1 MYPFFCKIYII
12 EAGIKIFPRQSLN
25 SERKTSMKNRQTKAA
40 VNTVLSLII
49 LLTAFISMSLVCFA
63 SDVQVRIDGKNLEF
77 NSSTG
82 APFIDSANRTQVP
95 LRVTMEAC
103 GCSVDW
109 ISGSRTAVVE
119 KNGIVVQ
126 VPIGQNYILVNGQK
140 KANDTAAMIKNDR
153 TYLPIRAVLEAFGA
167 AVSWDNN
174 SRTVIVSSDNIETTH
189 TNCVSQNLIE
199 YVKKNGTYYP
209 AESKYEFRYKNNS
222 NWQQYISYTPESRK
236 LELKT
241 VTNYPARHLTTTD
254 ILVLDSSKYPCTQD
268 ETYFNCFST
277 TDVEGGKTYSAEGT
291 ISKRNFIP
299 DKTYHFNSINTQDE
313 TVKRISSVGT
323 GLSLLYL
330 EEYCLLNGIDFAIL
344 DLGYRNVY

>member
-1 MYPFFCKIYII
+1 MK
-12 EAGIKIFPRQSLN
+12 KRQNLSALN
-25 SERKTSMKNRQTKAA
+25 A
-40 VNTVLSLII
+40 VLFLSILI
-49 LLTAFISMSLVCFA
+49 TAFLSMSLLCFA
-63 SDVQVRIDGKNLEF
+63 SDVQIRIDGKNLEF

-95 LRVTMEAC
+95 LRVTMETC

-109 ISGSRTAVVE
+109 NSGSRTAVVE

-174 SRTVIVSSDNIETTH
+174 SRTVIVSSDNIETAH
-189 TNCVSQNLIE
+189 VNCVSQNLIE

-209 AESKYEFRYKNNS
+209 AESKYEFSYKNSS
-222 NWQQYISYTPESRK
+222 NRQYISYTPEGGK

-277 TDVEGGKTYSAEGT
+277 TDVEGGKTYSAQGT

-299 DKTYHFNSINTQDE
+299 DKTNHFNSINTQDE
-313 TVKRISSVGT
+313 TVKRISSAGT
-323 GLSLLYL
+323 GISLLYL
-330 EEYCLLNGIDFAIL
+330 EEYCLLNGIDFTIL
-344 DLGYRNVY
+344 DLGYKNVY